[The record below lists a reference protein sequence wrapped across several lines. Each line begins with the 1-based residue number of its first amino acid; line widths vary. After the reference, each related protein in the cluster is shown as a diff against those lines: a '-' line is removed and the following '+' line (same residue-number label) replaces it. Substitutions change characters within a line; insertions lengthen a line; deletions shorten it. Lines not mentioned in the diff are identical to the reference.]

1 MLSALILIPL
11 VGALLIGLLPKTLE
25 TNQIRRSAL
34 IVLGINLAVT
44 LWLIL
49 QFDISNSGFQFVED
63 IDWIEPLGLSYSL
76 GVDGIALPLVAI
88 NSFLCFLSVYISA
101 QIKRPRLY
109 YAMLLLIAS
118 AVAGAFLARNLLLF
132 FLFYELELIPLYLLI
147 AIWGGAR
154 RGYAATKFL
163 IYTAF
168 SGVLILGAFLGLAIL
183 SDTGSF
189 AYNPALVQGLTITQ
203 QTLLMGVLLIGF
215 GIKIPLVPFHTWL
228 PDAHVEAST
237 PISVLLAGVL
247 LKLGTYGI
255 LRFCVGLFPEAWVAV
270 APLLAWWA
278 VVSVLY
284 GSLAAIAQ
292 TDMKKMVAYS
302 SVGHMGYILLAAS
315 AATPLSILGTVMQM
329 VSHGL
334 ISALMFLL
342 VGVVYKKTG
351 TRDLTILR
359 GLLAPER
366 GLPFIGSLMVLGAM
380 ASAGIPG
387 MVGFISEFIVFRGS
401 FERYAP
407 QTLLCMVG
415 SGLTAVYFL
424 LMINRVFFGRLTAAP
439 NDKGGSIEVTL
450 PKVSWRDRT
459 PALVLVLIIFAFGL
473 QPEWMTRW
481 IATTT
486 TTFMPNAIRASEA
499 VSVLQPTPDKTHPNE
514 ANLNQASSGKDF
526 DKGLEKSPEK
536 IALLSLLHPVL
547 VDSSTV
553 TPVIRPS
560 TDNLAL
566 VRTSSIN

>member
-1 MLSALILIPL
+1 MILSVLLIIPLLGALIIALWPTELETGQAKI
-11 VGALLIGLLPKTLE
+11 GALVTMGA
-25 TNQIRRSAL
+25 SVAGAL
-34 IVLGINLAVT
+34 YLFT
-44 LWLIL
+44 
-49 QFDISNSGFQFVED
+49 QFDITNPGFQFVERFEWLEA
-63 IDWIEPLGLSYSL
+63 IGLSYGL
-76 GVDGIALPLVAI
+76 GVDGIALPLIII
-88 NSFLCFLSVYISA
+88 NSLLSFVSVYISA
-101 QIKRPRLY
+101 NVKRPRLY
-109 YAMLLLIAS
+109 YPLLLTIS
-118 AVAGAFLARNLLLF
+118 AAVTGAFAAQNLLLF

-147 AIWGGAR
+147 AIWGGKR

-168 SGVLILGAFLGLAIL
+168 SGILILGAFLGLVYL
-183 SDTGSF
+183 SGSGSF
-189 AYNPALVQGLTITQ
+189 DFNPTLAQGLTLAQ
-203 QTLLMGVLLIGF
+203 QTVLMGALLVGF

-255 LRFCVGLFPEAWVAV
+255 LRFCAGLFPAAWLDVS
-270 APLLAWWA
+270 PWLAWWA
-278 VVSVLY
+278 VASVLY

-302 SVGHMGYILLAAS
+302 SVGHMGYILLAA
-315 AATPLSILGTVMQM
+315 AASTPLSMLGAVLQM

-401 FERYAP
+401 FERFAP

-424 LMINRVFFGRLTAAP
+424 LMINRVFFGRL
-439 NDKGGSIEVTL
+439 SISPPTL
-450 PKVSWRDRT
+450 GETVDTLISGVKWRDRI
-459 PALVLVLIIFAFGL
+459 PALALVLLIFAFGL

-481 IATTT
+481 TEATTT
-486 TTFMPNAIRASEA
+486 AFVSTISPPSPTKIAQTSNQTIPTSAIISTKDAY
-499 VSVLQPTPDKTHPNE
+499 L
-514 ANLNQASSGKDF
+514 ASS
-526 DKGLEKSPEK
+526 
-536 IALLSLLHPVL
+536 
-547 VDSSTV
+547 
-553 TPVIRPS
+553 TPAIE
-560 TDNLAL
+560 L
-566 VRTSSIN
+566 